1 MCFIVPKKGVFE
13 HQNEGVLDF
22 YNLEGKRGAVQ
33 DVISAPAGIQRC
45 FL

>member
-22 YNLEGKRGAVQ
+22 YNLGGEEEPYRM
-33 DVISAPAGIQRC
+33 SSPRQRE
-45 FL
+45 FRTL